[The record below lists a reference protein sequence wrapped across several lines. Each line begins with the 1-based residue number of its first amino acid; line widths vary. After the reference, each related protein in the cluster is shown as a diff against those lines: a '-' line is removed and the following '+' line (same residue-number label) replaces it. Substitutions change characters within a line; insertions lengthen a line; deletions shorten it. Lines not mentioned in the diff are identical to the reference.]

1 MNLEIREPDD
11 MHVHLRDGAV
21 LALVLGHT
29 AARFRRAVVMPN
41 LDPPLVT
48 VSQVLT
54 YRERI
59 RSLATGRLDFEP
71 WMTLYL
77 HAQTTVTE
85 IEAAAREPSL
95 IGAKLYPQGVTTQSG
110 SGIHD
115 PLTLLPVYEAMAERD
130 FPLLVHGEDPD
141 PATDPFDREARFIDR
156 TLAPLCRRLPRLR
169 IVFEHITTAGAA
181 DFVRSESSR
190 MAATITAHHLLYD
203 RRALFHGGLHPHLF
217 CWPLPKT
224 TGDRE
229 ALVRA
234 ATGGEP
240 CFFLG
245 TDSAPH
251 PQNRKESDCCPAG
264 VYSAHAALELYAE
277 IFEEAGCLGRLEA
290 FASENG
296 ARFYHRPLNPGR
308 LVLRKVPWQVP
319 ESYPVAADYTLVP
332 LRAGETLAWSVAGRE
347 AVQP

>member
-11 MHVHLRDGAV
+11 MHVHLRDRAV

-48 VSQVLT
+48 VPEVLA

-59 RSLATGRLDFEP
+59 RSLAAVHGPFEP

-77 HAQTTVTE
+77 HAGTQVDD
-85 IEAAAREPSL
+85 IDAAVREPSL
-95 IGAKLYPQGVTTQSG
+95 VGAKLYPQGVTTQSA
-110 SGIHD
+110 SGLLD
-115 PLTLLPVYEAMAERD
+115 PLALLPVYEAMAERG

-141 PATDPFDREARFIDR
+141 PAADPFDREARFIDR
-156 TLAPLCRRLPRLR
+156 ILAPLCQRLPSLR
-169 IVFEHITTAGAA
+169 IVFEHITTAQAVE
-181 DFVRSESSR
+181 FVRSESAR
-190 MAATITAHHLLYD
+190 MAATITPHHLLYD

-224 TGDRE
+224 AADRE
-229 ALVRA
+229 ALIDA
-234 ATGGEP
+234 ATGGEA

-251 PQNRKESDCCPAG
+251 PRNRKESDCCPAG
-264 VYSAHAALELYAE
+264 VYSAHAALEFYAG
-277 IFEEAGCLGRLEA
+277 IFEERGCLGRLER

-296 ARFYHRPLNPGR
+296 ARFYRRPLNSGQ
-308 LVLRKVPWQVP
+308 LVLEKVPWQVP
-319 ESYPVAADYTLVP
+319 VCYMVSRDYALVP
-332 LRAGETLAWSVAGRE
+332 LGAGETLAWSVTSRRA
-347 AVQP
+347 AP